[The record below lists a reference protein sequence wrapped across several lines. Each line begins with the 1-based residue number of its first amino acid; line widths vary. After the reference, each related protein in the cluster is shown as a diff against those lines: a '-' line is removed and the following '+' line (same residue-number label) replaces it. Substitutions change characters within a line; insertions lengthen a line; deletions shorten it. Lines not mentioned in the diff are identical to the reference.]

1 MDVPQSSFTVADWI
15 AFGLLA
21 LIPVLMLLGI
31 LVIRREIHVEALLRA
46 QSIRLKTSKD
56 QRQHWRKTALSQ
68 DLIDLLDDVDTLL
81 NARAADQLT
90 ARQQHREAVRLS
102 WTSRHIPLRT
112 LVLGTLALASVLS
125 AVLMVVAEGPRNPI
139 P

>member
-21 LIPVLMLLGI
+21 LVPVLMILGI
-31 LVIRREIHVEALLRA
+31 VAIRREIHAEAFLRA
-46 QSIRLKTSKD
+46 RSIRLKTGKD

-68 DLIDLLDDVDTLL
+68 DMIDLLDDVDTLL
-81 NARAADQLT
+81 HAVAADHLT

-102 WTSRHIPLRT
+102 WTGRHIPLRT
-112 LVLGTLALASVLS
+112 LLLGSLALAGVLS
-125 AVLMVVAEGPRNPI
+125 TILMVVAQGPSNPI

>member
-21 LIPVLMLLGI
+21 LVPVLMILGI
-31 LVIRREIHVEALLRA
+31 VAIRREIHVEALLRA
-46 QSIRLKTSKD
+46 QSIKLKTSKD

-68 DLIDLLDDVDTLL
+68 DMIDLLDDVDTLL
-81 NARAADQLT
+81 NVIAADQLT

-102 WTSRHIPLRT
+102 WTSRHIPFRT
-112 LVLGTLALASVLS
+112 LLLGSVALAGVLS
-125 AVLMVVAEGPRNPI
+125 TILMVVAEGPSNPI

>member
-21 LIPVLMLLGI
+21 LVPVLMILGI
-31 LVIRREIHVEALLRA
+31 VAIRREIHAEALLRA
-46 QSIRLKTSKD
+46 QSIQLKTSKD

-68 DLIDLLDDVDTLL
+68 DMIDLLDDVDTLL
-81 NARAADQLT
+81 NMVAADHLT
-90 ARQQHREAVRLS
+90 AQQQHREAVRLS

-112 LVLGTLALASVLS
+112 LLLGSVALAGVLS
-125 AVLMVVAEGPRNPI
+125 TILMVVAEGPSNPI